1 MGKALRPP
9 IRVAF
14 LSSGGVFGDI
24 VLRGLL
30 SIPEFQV
37 VGVVQSRRV
46 FKKSLGF
53 LAGAFHFF
61 RHCGVFYTVYIW
73 GVTTFAEW
81 MAFLTGRGGIL
92 ARARKHRIPI
102 LRTRD
107 VNSPEGLAFLR
118 KLGVEL
124 LVSAHFDQ
132 KLEPPLCDGPE
143 FAAINIHPSVLPRH
157 KGLEPVLRAWFD
169 EDHPPGVTLHRL
181 SEKIDAGRVLAF
193 EDGKQ
198 FTAPDLYRRTSQL
211 MEAGVRLLAE
221 NTSALLDRNS
231 GNEQTGPAS
240 CHTWPHATEVRDFMV
255 NGGHFFISTNP
266 PDSGS
271 TLAAR
276 RKVYAQPS
284 AHNNS

>member
-1 MGKALRPP
+1 MGQALRPP

-24 VLRGLL
+24 VLSGLL
-30 SIPEFQV
+30 SNPELQV

-46 FKKSLGF
+46 FKKGLGF
-53 LAGAFHFF
+53 LPGAFHFF
-61 RHCGVFYTVYIW
+61 RYCGIFYTVYIW

-92 ARARKHRIPI
+92 ARAHKHRIPI

-107 VNSPEGLAFLR
+107 VNSPEGLTYLR

-143 FAAINIHPSVLPRH
+143 FAAVNIHPSVLPRY

-169 EDHPPGVTLHRL
+169 KDDPPGVTLHRL
-181 SEKIDAGRVLAF
+181 SEKIDGGRVLAF
-193 EDGKQ
+193 ADGKR
-198 FTAPDLYRRTSQL
+198 FTAPDLYHRTSEL
-211 MEAGVRLLAE
+211 MEAGACLLSE
-221 NTSALLDRNS
+221 NTAQLLNRNS
-231 GNEQTGPAS
+231 GTAQQGEPSYQSWPRAS
-240 CHTWPHATEVRDFMV
+240 EVHIFLKKGGRFVNLHT
-255 NGGHFFISTNP
+255 
-266 PDSGS
+266 
-271 TLAAR
+271 LL
-276 RKVYAQPS
+276 
-284 AHNNS
+284 

>member
-1 MGKALRPP
+1 MGPSLKRP
-9 IRVAF
+9 IRTAF

-30 SIPEFQV
+30 ANPELQV

-46 FKKSLGF
+46 FKKGLGF

-73 GVTTFAEW
+73 SVTTFAEW

-92 ARARKHRIPI
+92 ARAHKHRLPV

-107 VNSPEGLAFLR
+107 VNASEGIAFL
-118 KLGVEL
+118 KNLGVDL

-143 FAAINIHPSVLPRH
+143 FAAVNIHPSLLPHH

-169 EDHPPGVTLHRL
+169 AENPPGVTLHRL
-181 SEKIDAGRVLAF
+181 SEKIDAGRVLASNEGTTF
-193 EDGKQ
+193 Q
-198 FTAPDLYRRTSQL
+198 ASSLYGRTCEL
-211 MEAGVRLLAE
+211 MEAGVQLLTE
-221 NTSALLDRNS
+221 NTAQLLDRDS
-231 GNEQTGPAS
+231 GTPQQDSGFYHS
-240 CHTWPHATEVRDFMV
+240 WPRAAEVRRFLIQ
-255 NGGHFFISTNP
+255 GGPIIDPTAIRRLFF
-266 PDSGS
+266 
-271 TLAAR
+271 AK
-276 RKVYAQPS
+276 RK
-284 AHNNS
+284 